1 MQLEQQNILF
11 ILRTMEIGG
20 TEKVVLQLCRILKDR
35 VHKIVVCSNGGSYV
49 PQLETMGS
57 KHYMIPNME
66 QKTPGIICKT
76 AAVIGEIL
84 KKEEIT
90 IVHTHHRMA
99 AFYAR
104 LLYGRHPFL
113 HIATA
118 HNSFRN
124 KKFLTKYSYEKAHLI
139 ACGESVRD
147 NLIEYYEISKEKIT
161 VIHNSVEIYEASE
174 EEIPEL
180 QKWKDLGYHLIG
192 NIGRLE
198 LQKGMEYF
206 IRSYPLVKAT
216 CEKVK
221 FVIVGDGAE
230 SSHLKNLVKEM
241 ELQDEILFL
250 GRRDDVRRIMQYM
263 DVIVLSSLWEG
274 YPLTPIEAFSVGK
287 TVVATRVAG
296 TTEIVIDEENGILV
310 EVANSGELANGIKE
324 MIQDTEKREQLEK
337 NAYRYYCEK
346 NDFSVFSEMVLSYYQ
361 KLCDSDGQ

>member
-49 PQLETMGS
+49 TQLEKMGI

-66 QKTPGIICKT
+66 NKTPGIICKT
-76 AAVIGEIL
+76 AAVISEIL

-104 LLYGRHPFL
+104 LLYGRYPFL
-113 HIATA
+113 HVATA
-118 HNSFRN
+118 HNIFEN
-124 KKFLTKYSYEKAHLI
+124 KKFLTRYSYGKAHLI

-147 NLIEYYEISKEKIT
+147 NLTEYYEIPKEKIT
-161 VIHNSVEIYEASE
+161 VIHNSVEFYEASK

-180 QKWKDLGYHLIG
+180 QKWKDRGYHLVG

-206 IRSYPLVKAT
+206 IRSYSVVKAA
-216 CEKVK
+216 CDKVK
-221 FVIVGDGAE
+221 FIIVGDGSEA
-230 SSHLKNLVKEM
+230 SHLKNLVKEM
-241 ELQDEILFL
+241 GLQDEILFL

-263 DVIVLSSLWEG
+263 DVVVLSSLWEG

-296 TTEIVIDEENGILV
+296 TTEIVIDGENGILV
-310 EVANSGELANGIKE
+310 EPANPDDLAGGIKE
-324 MIQDTEKREQLEK
+324 LLFDSETRKKLET
-337 NAYRYYCEK
+337 NAYTTYCSQ
-346 NDFSVFSEMVLSYYQ
+346 NAFSVFSGQILDYYQ
-361 KLCDSDGQ
+361 EL